1 MKAFAKG
8 LVSIFAA
15 LIISLI
21 PLLPAKAAF
30 NPNLVID
37 DDVFSN
43 SSTMNAVQ
51 INNFLN
57 SFSGSCISTNHGFSA
72 PKPIGYSPSGGY
84 VYGGY
89 VSAGEVIQAAAS
101 VYNINPQVLL
111 TTLQKEQSLV
121 QGDAG
126 CSVQRYAAAVGYG
139 CPDSGTTHD
148 YSGLSLYAINSA
160 VVDTVNGTCVNSGGK
175 AGFSQQVIRGAW
187 LLKFGQQRSL
197 GNTSWAV
204 ITGSWDNSDD
214 PPTCYGGPITQGF
227 RKRCSS
233 DNSTTYYDGYTTIDS
248 TSVHMDSGATAALY
262 WYTPHLH
269 GNSSFQSIFTN
280 WFGASYS
287 PDLYTDSDN
296 DGIVDR
302 KDFCP
307 GTKGLNIY
315 EGCPP
320 NSPYATNSYSGDFN
334 GDGYGDVI
342 VFSVFPDGRTFNV
355 WMYPGSATGLQSP
368 VFQMTLGPNNG
379 GFDYTKSKPVA
390 VNVNGDSYTDLEIF
404 HQGPNDEVVRNTLKG
419 SATGLQ
425 ASDQSLVVWQTPAQ
439 GWNWSSIRV
448 ADAGDF
454 NGDGYGDV
462 AMYASQPDG
471 RTVTIWLYK
480 GSSGGLQDPVSQ
492 MTLGPTAGGW
502 NFTQMKTVATNVN
515 GDGYSDLVI
524 FHQGPNDEIVRH
536 VLKGSASGLQPS
548 DQSWVQWQFPS
559 QGWLWSNIR
568 IASGNN

>member
-160 VVDTVNGTCVNSGGK
+160 VVDTVNGTCV
-175 AGFSQQVIRGAW
+175 VEIW
-187 LLKFGQQRSL
+187 
-197 GNTSWAV
+197 
-204 ITGSWDNSDD
+204 
-214 PPTCYGGPITQGF
+214 P
-227 RKRCSS
+227 
-233 DNSTTYYDGYTTIDS
+233 TTI
-248 TSVHMDSGATAALY
+248 TR
-262 WYTPHLH
+262 
-269 GNSSFQSIFTN
+269 Q
-280 WFGASYS
+280 
-287 PDLYTDSDN
+287 
-296 DGIVDR
+296 
-302 KDFCP
+302 
-307 GTKGLNIY
+307 
-315 EGCPP
+315 
-320 NSPYATNSYSGDFN
+320 
-334 GDGYGDVI
+334 
-342 VFSVFPDGRTFNV
+342 
-355 WMYPGSATGLQSP
+355 
-368 VFQMTLGPNNG
+368 
-379 GFDYTKSKPVA
+379 
-390 VNVNGDSYTDLEIF
+390 
-404 HQGPNDEVVRNTLKG
+404 
-419 SATGLQ
+419 
-425 ASDQSLVVWQTPAQ
+425 
-439 GWNWSSIRV
+439 
-448 ADAGDF
+448 
-454 NGDGYGDV
+454 
-462 AMYASQPDG
+462 
-471 RTVTIWLYK
+471 
-480 GSSGGLQDPVSQ
+480 
-492 MTLGPTAGGW
+492 
-502 NFTQMKTVATNVN
+502 
-515 GDGYSDLVI
+515 
-524 FHQGPNDEIVRH
+524 H
-536 VLKGSASGLQPS
+536 VLGCHNRLLGQL
-548 DQSWVQWQFPS
+548 
-559 QGWLWSNIR
+559 R
-568 IASGNN
+568 